1 MQRER
6 GGILVGAGAGL
17 TLIVLLVLQSL
28 IGSGLLSTRTVTET
42 TTAAASTVPDAYDQ
56 VAGANAIHLLLLDS
70 RNASALLSEYES
82 NATIEWTGVV
92 PAMAGNYSG
101 SNEIGTLLDDFPG
114 VMANL
119 TLSNESQTM
128 SGVRAGYW
136 IVNSTFG
143 WSGYS
148 SRDGFVNGVI
158 DATDSY
164 AQVGNT
170 WLIARETWNSLDFNC
185 QFPGCRFP

>member
-6 GGILVGAGAGL
+6 EGILVGAGAGL

-28 IGSGLLSTRTVTET
+28 IGSGLLSTRTVTTT
-42 TTAAASTVPDAYDQ
+42 TTAAVSTVPDAYDQ

-70 RNASALLSEYES
+70 RNVSALLSEYES
-82 NATIEWTGVV
+82 NATVEWTGVV
-92 PAMAGNYSG
+92 PAMARNYSG

-119 TLSNESQTM
+119 TLSNESQTIL
-128 SGVRAGYW
+128 GVRAGYW
-136 IVNSTFG
+136 VINSTFS

-148 SRDGFVNGVI
+148 SRDGFVSGMI

-164 AQVGNT
+164 SQVGNT
-170 WLIARETWNSLDFNC
+170 WLIARETWNSLYFNC